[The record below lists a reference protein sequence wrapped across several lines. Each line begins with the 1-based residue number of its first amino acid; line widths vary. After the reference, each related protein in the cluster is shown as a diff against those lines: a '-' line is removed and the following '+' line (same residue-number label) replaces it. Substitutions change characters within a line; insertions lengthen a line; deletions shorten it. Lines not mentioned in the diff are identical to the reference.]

1 MKKFFVPG
9 FIAGVVLLLFS
20 YLGPYLL
27 VTLLPSVAE
36 EYYNP
41 IFGLEGDK
49 TIMYFLHPFVISYA
63 LAWFWDRFKT
73 LFHGSFWVRGIGWV
87 FCLQRSWPPCL
98 PCGSSSTPC
107 RYHWPLLVSWF
118 LYGLP
123 GPIVAGLIYAKL
135 NP

>member
-73 LFHGSFWVRGIGWV
+73 LFHGSFWVRGIELGFVYALVATMPSMWIIFSAMSV
-87 FCLQRSWPPCL
+87 SLAL
-98 PCGSSSTPC
+98 V
-107 RYHWPLLVSWF
+107 VSWF
-118 LYGLP
+118 LYGLLQA
-123 GPIVAGLIYAKL
+123 IVAGLIYAKL

>member
-63 LAWFWDRFKT
+63 LAWFWDRFKS
-73 LFHGSFWVRGIGWV
+73 LFHGSFWVRGVELGFVYALVATMPSMWIIFSAMSV
-87 FCLQRSWPPCL
+87 SLAL
-98 PCGSSSTPC
+98 V
-107 RYHWPLLVSWF
+107 VSWF
-118 LYGLP
+118 LYGLLQA
-123 GPIVAGLIYAKL
+123 IVAGLIYAKL

>member
-9 FIAGVVLLLFS
+9 FIAGIVLLIFS

-27 VTLLPSVAE
+27 VTFLPSIAE

-49 TIMYFLHPFVISYA
+49 SIMYFLHPFVVSYA
-63 LAWFWDRFKT
+63 LAWFWDRFKS
-73 LFHGSFWVRGIGWV
+73 LFHGSFWVRGVELGFVYALVATMPSMWIIFSAMSV
-87 FCLQRSWPPCL
+87 SLAL
-98 PCGSSSTPC
+98 V
-107 RYHWPLLVSWF
+107 VSWF
-118 LYGLP
+118 LYGLLQA
-123 GPIVAGLIYAKL
+123 IVAGLIYAKL